1 LIRPGCVASVFLF
14 ASFLMTHRL
23 DVACSRELCERWCAL
38 AERRLAH
45 LTELFES
52 GRWRRYYSEH
62 ALLENFREAKAA
74 VKIWHALSR
83 GESIASTVEIGPA
96 RAVDDAVFELPLQ
109 PAAAAEVV
117 ERIEPA
123 VALVPAIETTFV
135 ESDIVLPEDIV
146 LWQLPP
152 PEPRIDLAALEQA
165 LSVGI
170 EEEAEPG
177 PLVDIDAIE
186 RRYPALRH
194 AL

>member
-1 LIRPGCVASVFLF
+1 
-14 ASFLMTHRL
+14 MTHRL

-52 GRWRRYYSEH
+52 GRWRRYYTEH

-74 VKIWHALSR
+74 VRMWDALSR
-83 GESIASTVEIGPA
+83 GESIGSRVETGLA
-96 RAVDDAVFELPLQ
+96 TAVDEPVLAPSLQ
-109 PAAAAEVV
+109 PSAEV
-117 ERIEPA
+117 IEPITRMIAPIERSVPQQSVAPTIDTA
-123 VALVPAIETTFV
+123 VA
-135 ESDIVLPEDIV
+135 ESDIVLPEDIM
-146 LWQLPP
+146 LYQLVPAT
-152 PEPRIDLAALEQA
+152 PRIDLAALEQA

-170 EEEAEPG
+170 EEEEAEQG
-177 PLVDIDAIE
+177 PLFDIDAIE

>member
-1 LIRPGCVASVFLF
+1 
-14 ASFLMTHRL
+14 MTHRL

-52 GRWRRYYSEH
+52 GRWRRYYTEH

-83 GESIASTVEIGPA
+83 GESIGSRVEIGLATAADEPVLA
-96 RAVDDAVFELPLQ
+96 PSLQ
-109 PAAAAEVV
+109 PSAEV
-117 ERIEPA
+117 IEPITQMIA
-123 VALVPAIETTFV
+123 PIERSVPQQSVAPAPTIDTAFA
-135 ESDIVLPEDIV
+135 ESDIVLPEDIM
-146 LWQLPP
+146 LYQLVPAT
-152 PEPRIDLAALEQA
+152 PRIDLAALEQA
-165 LSVGI
+165 LRVGI
-170 EEEAEPG
+170 EAEEAEHG
-177 PLVDIDAIE
+177 PLFDIDAIE